1 MAVDGMNDVPLLAGV
16 PGYPAALEN
25 PVILPVMQ
33 EILRHCRLAG
43 VLVSF
48 AACAHG
54 QAVTPYTVDANT
66 VHLFH
71 FDETSGGEAANEV
84 AGKNYAYTWNLTSAT
99 GSANTTLLG
108 ATGYSGFGKCVDLG
122 TTATLGVAYDG
133 NGISTYNGETTDAIA
148 MSTLGIGGTNPFTL
162 EAVISPNALPGT
174 NREIICTDSSAT
186 TRGFQ
191 FRINASSQLEFNM
204 IGVAGAQKTVAL
216 PTTGEHVLDVGN
228 WYHVAFVYDGTNCR
242 FFWTKLGSSAVTAVQ
257 LGADQALSLT
267 GAGTINGP
275 LIFGNEN
282 RAAGSEGAQAKIDE
296 VRISNIARAANA
308 FIFSNNNPGDT
319 DNDGLLDAW
328 ETTYFGVITA
338 QNGGGDPDGDLA
350 TNEQEETA
358 GTHPNSRT
366 SFPDADSDGLSDGW
380 ELNYFGN
387 TSAQA
392 AAGDPDGDGFTN
404 TQEFTGKSDP
414 INPWMI
420 PDDVDGDGLSDAWET
435 THFSSLSQNAY
446 DDGDTDGY
454 GNLAE
459 QLGGTSPLI
468 GSEHPDWQSPGA
480 TLVKD
485 STVTTNARLFATN
498 APYGRVINGVSFQD
512 QILMS
517 FDGYQYT
524 AWYDNTTL
532 TVFLARRTMSGT
544 TTGAWEVVNT
554 GSAFTNGVTND
565 AHNVIAIGIC
575 ATDGTLHMA
584 WDHHG
589 HTLRYR
595 KSVAGLCTT
604 NKAAWGAG
612 MLNAEQNWLV
622 ASGQTIST
630 VTYPLFVSTT
640 SGGLAFQWRF
650 GSSGAGDNMLS
661 LYNGTT
667 QAWSTPVQFDSRNGT
682 YVEGALT
689 GTSRNAY
696 LNGLDFGPD
705 GKMHITWTYREGAGT
720 SNHDICYAYSADQG
734 TTWRN
739 NTGTVI
745 ADTSLGQ
752 RISLTSPGIQTKRKD
767 MNQLLINQQAQCVDP
782 DGRVH
787 MMMLHRREDP
797 GYEYPNITTAVY
809 SINATA
815 YYHYFRDPLTG
826 RWSQRRIP
834 PEIAPVGCRPT
845 LGYDADGNLYAAYL
859 TYTDRSE
866 IFPGYRGGYLA
877 IATASKESS
886 YTDWRVVH
894 TSTTKF
900 NGEPLLDQTRL
911 EQDNILSVFIQ
922 EDSTVTS
929 AVGSPLHVLDFVVAP
944 ADSDNDGLQDSW
956 EIAYFGS
963 LSQTPSGDPDNDT
976 FHNAAEQSAGSNPA
990 VAASTPLD
998 MDADGLGD
1006 AWEIT
1011 NFTNT
1016 TAQNGTGDPDFDFA
1030 TNAREFNSGTN
1041 SSDPNSAASWPDTDA
1056 DSLNDG
1062 WEISNFGNLSKSNTD
1077 TDGDGANNS
1086 AEMAAGSDPNDP
1098 ASTPTR
1104 GRLAHRWSFNGSLE
1118 DSAGDSDAAIINV
1131 GANNA
1136 TLGSNSITMAGG
1148 AKASSDY
1155 VKLGSNLLS
1164 GTMKPVTIELWA
1176 TQNQVQNWGRIF
1188 DFNLDTTEY
1197 LFMSWTVGTGLNTD
1211 RAAWKQAPGNESAP
1225 ANNSNAPYTLG
1236 TPFHI
1241 VMTITPAVNTN
1252 GAITNGSRVTVYT
1265 APAESSSLGTATS
1278 TFTTTYHLANLNDV
1292 VDALGWSPWADNTA
1306 SATYDEVRI
1315 WDGALTPAALE
1326 LNQTSG
1332 PDLIIN
1338 PDDTDNDGLRDAW
1351 ETTMFGD
1358 LVSQDSDDDADHD
1371 GSSNLVEQKL
1381 GLNPNA
1387 GASRFAATLSPAG
1400 ITWPGAEGVSFV
1412 IQRSTDFSSWTDL
1425 ATQPGVNGTNTYSDP
1440 APPSGRAFYR
1450 VGLVP

>member
-1 MAVDGMNDVPLLAGV
+1 MQLKLREFTLAGLFV
-16 PGYPAALEN
+16 SSAAT
-25 PVILPVMQ
+25 VW
-33 EILRHCRLAG
+33 
-43 VLVSF
+43 
-48 AACAHG
+48 G
-54 QAVTPYTVDANT
+54 QAVAPYTADANT

-71 FDETSGGEAANEV
+71 FDEASGGEAANAV
-84 AGKNYAYTWNLTSAT
+84 AGKNKAYTWTLSSAT
-99 GSANTTLLG
+99 GAANTSLLG
-108 ATGYSGFGKCVDLG
+108 ATGHTGFGKCVDLG
-122 TTATLGVAYDG
+122 STAINLGVAYDG
-133 NGISTYNGETTDAIA
+133 NGNSTYNGETTDAIA

-162 EAVISPNALPGT
+162 EAVISPNTLTAL
-174 NREIICTDSSAT
+174 NREIISTDASVT

-191 FRINASSQLEFNM
+191 FRITAGGSLEFNM
-204 IGVAGAQKTVAL
+204 IGVPGSQKLVAL
-216 PTTGEHVLDVGN
+216 PTTGEHVMASGS

-267 GAGTINGP
+267 GAGTITGP

-282 RAAGSEGAQAKIDE
+282 RAAGGEGAQSKIDE

-308 FIFSNNNPGDT
+308 FVFSNNNPDDT
-319 DNDGLLDAW
+319 DSDGLSDTW
-328 ETTYFGVITA
+328 EITNFGSITA

-358 GTHPNSRT
+358 GTNPNSST
-366 SFPDADSDGLSDGW
+366 SFPDADSDGLSDAW
-380 ELNYFGN
+380 ETTYFGG

-392 AAGDPDGDGFTN
+392 GGGDPDGDGFTN
-404 TQEFTGKSDP
+404 TQEFAGKSDP
-414 INPWMI
+414 TNNWLV
-420 PDDVDGDGLSDAWET
+420 PDDVDGDGLSDAWENT
-435 THFSSLSQNAY
+435 NLGSLSQNAY
-446 DDGDTDGY
+446 DDGDNDGY

-459 QLGGTSPLI
+459 LLGGTSPVAA
-468 GSEHPDWQSPGA
+468 GSHPAWQSPGA
-480 TLVKD
+480 TLLQD
-485 STVTTNARLFATN
+485 STVTTNARLFASN
-498 APYGRVINGVSFQD
+498 ATYGRVINGVSFQD
-512 QILMS
+512 QILTT

-524 AWYDNTTL
+524 AWYDQTAL
-532 TVFLARRTMSGT
+532 TVFLARRTVSGS

-554 GSAFTNGVTND
+554 GSAFTNGVGGD
-565 AHNVIAIGIC
+565 AHNVIAFGIC

-612 MLNAEQNWLV
+612 MMNAEQNWLV

-630 VTYPLFVSTT
+630 VTYPLFVSAPG
-640 SGGLAFQWRF
+640 GGLAFQWRF
-650 GSSGAGDNMLS
+650 GSSGSGDNMLS
-661 LYNGTT
+661 LYNGTSHT
-667 QAWSTPVQFDSRNGT
+667 WSTPVQFDTRNGT
-682 YVEGALT
+682 YTEGAFT

-696 LNGLDFGPD
+696 LNGFDFSPD
-705 GKMHITWTYREGAGT
+705 GKMHISWTYREGAGT

-734 TTWRN
+734 VTWRN
-739 NTGTVI
+739 NAGTVI

-752 RISLTSPGIQTKRKD
+752 RISLTSPGILTKRKNL
-767 MNQLLINQQAQCVDP
+767 NQLLINQQAQCVDA
-782 DGRVH
+782 DGRMH
-787 MMMLHRREDP
+787 MLMLHRREDP

-809 SINATA
+809 SINGTA

-834 PEIAPVGCRPT
+834 PNIAPVGCRPSI
-845 LGYDADGNLYAAYL
+845 GYDAEGNLYAAYL

-866 IFPGYRGGYLA
+866 IFPGYRGGYLV

-886 YTDWRVVH
+886 YTDWEVVY

-900 NGEPLLDQTRL
+900 NGEPLLDQSRL
-911 EQDNILSVFIQ
+911 EQDHILSVFIQ

-929 AVGSPLHVLDFVVAP
+929 AVGSSLHVMDFVVAP

-956 EIAYFGS
+956 EIACFGN
-963 LSQTPSGDPDNDT
+963 LNQTPSGDPDGDGFN
-976 FHNAAEQSAGSNPA
+976 NADEATAGSNPTL
-990 VAASTPLD
+990 AASTPLD
-998 MDADGLGD
+998 IDGDGLGD
-1006 AWEIT
+1006 AWET
-1011 NFTNT
+1011 ANFGGIS
-1016 TAQNGTGDPDFDFA
+1016 AQDGTGDPDFDFA
-1030 TNAREFNSGTN
+1030 TNAREYNGGNN
-1041 SSDPNSAASWPDTDA
+1041 SSNPNSAASWPDTDA
-1056 DSLNDG
+1056 DTLNDG
-1062 WEISNFGNLSKSNTD
+1062 WEIANFANLSKTNTD
-1077 TDGDGANNS
+1077 TDGDGASNA

-1098 ASTPTR
+1098 ASTPTKA
-1104 GRLAHRWSFNGSLE
+1104 RLAHRWSFNGSLV
-1118 DSAGDSDAAIINV
+1118 DSAGNSDAIIVNV

-1136 TLGSNSITMAGG
+1136 TLGANNVTMAGG

-1155 VKLGSNLLS
+1155 VKLGSNLLN

-1197 LFMSWTVGTGLNTD
+1197 LFMSWTVATGINTD
-1211 RAAWKQAPGNESAP
+1211 RSAWKQAPGNESAP
-1225 ANNSNAPYTLG
+1225 SNNSNAPYTLG

-1252 GAITNGSRVTVYT
+1252 GAVTSGSRVTVYS
-1265 APAESSSLGTATS
+1265 APANSSSLGAASS

-1315 WDGALTPAALE
+1315 WDGALTTAALE

-1332 PDLIIN
+1332 PDLITD
-1338 PDDTDNDGLRDAW
+1338 PDDTDADGLRDSW
-1351 ETTMFGD
+1351 ETAMFGS
-1358 LVSQDSDDDADHD
+1358 LTAENATGDADHD
-1371 GSSNLVEQKL
+1371 GTSNLTEQRL
-1381 GLNPNA
+1381 GLNPND
-1387 GASRFAATLSPAG
+1387 GNSRFAAALSPTG

-1412 IQRSTDFSSWTDL
+1412 VQRSTNFSSWTDL
-1425 ATQPGVNGTNTYSDP
+1425 ATQPGANGTNTYNDP
-1440 APPSGRAFYR
+1440 APPTGRAFYR
-1450 VGLVP
+1450 VGLAP